1 MPIVRR
7 PTAVTPS
14 TTTTTPTT
22 TTTTTK
28 TTITTPTR
36 YNRHRRGRWTTIDR
50 FLVLCILI
58 LVGIAIHELRIIITT
73 NTTNNTN
80 TNNSNFFRV
89 TTQQPKLFPLQI
101 RLVPSESDVAA
112 DADADAAPSYTYQ
125 HIQQV
130 PSFRLSHYQP
140 PGQVYTILDSDD
152 NDESDEDTQ
161 KERPECVNL
170 GDWQTT
176 SFPNCNV
183 AHEIGTQQ
191 GNHHM
196 ELINC
201 GGDRCAFRLHD
212 DGILIDNLH
221 HQHQHN
227 NNDYTNINNNNDY
240 NMVLKIPRF
249 DRDYDEYAYFKAN
262 KDGVAMERLSFS
274 DYILDIYGYSGL
286 SQVIELGSPQGN
298 LHDLIKTTR
307 LHSRSSIPVL
317 DQLKISYHIVS
328 AVADMH
334 QDREQLQLL
343 QSQQQEQKQQQ
354 QEQQTKDS
362 KIVPIVHNDICCHQF
377 IHVNGIY
384 KLNDFHLAK
393 FQQRNQHTNE
403 TCPARNHYSKKVSV
417 FDRFEETTTTVTTM
431 TKQQLISSLPY
442 KYPRCLSLSL
452 SLFLSVV
459 HSHSISRRNG
469 FPLSPH

>member
-1 MPIVRR
+1 M
-7 PTAVTPS
+7 
-14 TTTTTPTT
+14 
-22 TTTTTK
+22 
-28 TTITTPTR
+28 
-36 YNRHRRGRWTTIDR
+36 IDR
-50 FLVLCILI
+50 FLVLYILI
-58 LVGIAIHELRIIITT
+58 LVGIAIYELRIIIITT
-73 NTTNNTN
+73 TTNNNNN
-80 TNNSNFFRV
+80 TNNNNYYYNSNFFRI
-89 TTQQPKLFPLQI
+89 TTQQSKLFPLQI

-112 DADADAAPSYTYQ
+112 DADADADAAPSFTYQ
-125 HIQQV
+125 HIQRV

-140 PGQVYTILDSDD
+140 PGQVYTILDND
-152 NDESDEDTQ
+152 NDKESDKDTQ
-161 KERPECVNL
+161 KEIPECVNL

-212 DGILIDNLH
+212 DGILIDNLQ
-221 HQHQHN
+221 HQHQHQHKHN
-227 NNDYTNINNNNDY
+227 NNNINNNNNDY

-249 DRDYDEYAYFKAN
+249 DRDYGENAYFKAH
-262 KDGVAMERLSFS
+262 KDGVAMDRLSFS
-274 DYILDIYGYSGL
+274 DYILDIYGYCGL

-328 AVADMH
+328 AVTDMH
-334 QDREQLQLL
+334 QDREQLQLQ
-343 QSQQQEQKQQQ
+343 QSQQQQ
-354 QEQQTKDS
+354 QEQHKQTKDS

-384 KLNDFHLAK
+384 KLNNFHLAK
-393 FQQRNQHTNE
+393 FQKRNQHTNE

-417 FDRFEETTTTVTTM
+417 FDRFEEK
-431 TKQQLISSLPY
+431 KQQQQQQRLL
-442 KYPRCLSLSL
+442 R
-452 SLFLSVV
+452 
-459 HSHSISRRNG
+459 
-469 FPLSPH
+469 

>member
-1 MPIVRR
+1 M
-7 PTAVTPS
+7 
-14 TTTTTPTT
+14 
-22 TTTTTK
+22 
-28 TTITTPTR
+28 
-36 YNRHRRGRWTTIDR
+36 IDR
-50 FLVLCILI
+50 FLVLYILI
-58 LVGIAIHELRIIITT
+58 LVGIAIYELRIIITT
-73 NTTNNTN
+73 TTTNNNN
-80 TNNSNFFRV
+80 TNNNNYYYNSNFFRI

-112 DADADAAPSYTYQ
+112 DADADADAAPSFTYQ
-125 HIQQV
+125 HIQRV

-140 PGQVYTILDSDD
+140 PGQVYTILDND
-152 NDESDEDTQ
+152 NDKESNEDTQ
-161 KERPECVNL
+161 KEIPECVNL

-212 DGILIDNLH
+212 DGILIDNLQH
-221 HQHQHN
+221 QHQHQHN
-227 NNDYTNINNNNDY
+227 NNINNNNNDY

-249 DRDYDEYAYFKAN
+249 DRDYGENAYFKAH

-274 DYILDIYGYSGL
+274 DYILDIYGYCGL

-334 QDREQLQLL
+334 QDREQLQLQ
-343 QSQQQEQKQQQ
+343 QSQQQQ
-354 QEQQTKDS
+354 QEQQKQTKDS

-393 FQQRNQHTNE
+393 FQKRNQHTNE

-417 FDRFEETTTTVTTM
+417 FDRFEEKTTTTTTVTTM
-431 TKQQLISSLPY
+431 TNQQTISLLPY

-459 HSHSISRRNG
+459 HSHSIPRRNG